1 VTLETRHAFRG
12 SDLSAGMMSDAES
25 YAYSVVWLAYAGML
39 LAGGLWQ
46 KSQALRIGS
55 LVVVMAAVLKVFL
68 VDMDD
73 LTGLW
78 RVASFFGLGL
88 ALVGIGFLYQ
98 RVVFVRGP
106 TPTTSTPSPAEM

>member
-1 VTLETRHAFRG
+1 MRSEPPDTAWGLLSERLRVFAEDAGAPNAIVFDSSGTILCRG
-12 SDLSAGMMSDAES
+12 HRPDEPQH
-25 YAYSVVWLAYAGML
+25 V
-39 LAGGLWQ
+39 
-46 KSQALRIGS
+46 RIGS

-98 RVVFVRGP
+98 RLVFVR
-106 TPTTSTPSPAEM
+106 PATDTGATRP